1 MLTKNTQNILKS
13 ILPISNSFIVSYPHL
28 VIIDEF
34 KSIIGKI
41 DISKLEDDFDE
52 FGIYDGTN
60 FLNALDL
67 LEDPEISLK
76 DNLVIAKDKDSIV
89 KFITSDPSS
98 LEDSTISEEV
108 ITTTLAIDSVLE
120 YDINADTLNRIKKAA
135 GVFKTMDTLFI
146 NNPNCTMQIG
156 AYESFD
162 RSQNTYSIKVKP
174 EVDKNKEFELPLPLE
189 NILKLPAVDYRVKIK
204 YNEERDAYRV
214 VFENEIY
221 TFIISIVN

>member
-13 ILPISNSFIVSYPHL
+13 ILPINNSFIVSYPHL

-146 NNPNCTMQIG
+146 NNPDCTMQIG

-162 RSQNTYSIKVKP
+162 RSQNTYSIKVEP